1 MENNKAVIFGSNLMA
16 FNEQEADGEGAE
28 ITYTSNDF
36 KRMVVHEWTL
46 YALTHVNE
54 DDVLQYKIV
63 GITGS
68 QLEAERFIAGDPAK
82 YLRVAEQKPSRQ

>member
-1 MENNKAVIFGSNLMA
+1 MA
-16 FNEQEADGEGAE
+16 FNEQELDNDGAE
-28 ITYTSNDF
+28 ITYTSTDF

-82 YLRVAEQKPSRQ
+82 YLRVAEQKPSKQ

>member
-1 MENNKAVIFGSNLMA
+1 MIFS
-16 FNEQEADGEGAE
+16 EQDADSGGTEMN
-28 ITYTSNDF
+28 YTSVDF
-36 KRMVVHEWTL
+36 KRMVANEWTL

-82 YLRVAEQKPSRQ
+82 YLRVAEQKPSR

>member
-1 MENNKAVIFGSNLMA
+1 MA
-16 FNEQEADGEGAE
+16 FNEQEADGDGAE

-82 YLRVAEQKPSRQ
+82 YLRVAEQKPSKQ

>member
-1 MENNKAVIFGSNLMA
+1 MA

-28 ITYTSNDF
+28 ITYTSTDF

>member
-1 MENNKAVIFGSNLMA
+1 MA
-16 FNEQEADGEGAE
+16 FDEQELDNDGAE
-28 ITYTSNDF
+28 INYTSNDF

-82 YLRVAEQKPSRQ
+82 YLRVAEQKPSKQ